1 MTGPRR
7 RPRRPSR
14 GVLLTRRLG
23 LVGALVVVGWVAVS
37 AWPEGAPT
45 ASTRSVRQT
54 STQPSTGGTS
64 TTVSRK
70 TQKVWAV
77 SAIGRLP
84 GPLQDA
90 AVATRAGVVYV
101 FGGLDATGA
110 SATAI
115 TRISGHSVQ
124 PAGSLPTAV
133 HDAAAAPAGTG
144 FVVFGGGQL
153 ASFSGVATY
162 DPTTQAVRLVGAL
175 PTPLSDLATAT
186 VAGRVYIV
194 GGYTGAMFSNR
205 ILEWTGR
212 SARPVGILPTGLR
225 YAAVAAVGGQLV
237 IAGGRTTAGPSR
249 AVYRFDPASR
259 RLTRIGSLPYPLMHA
274 GGGAIGPDAYVVG
287 GLNGSGMPTSWVLR
301 IEPDGRV
308 QRAARL
314 PAPLSDAGV
323 AQVPGGLVIVGG
335 AGPSGPVASI
345 ELLHQIQRPSTAT
358 TRRPTKRRTAA
369 KPRMFDGP
377 LPGDLMIADR
387 GNNRILIVN
396 PAGRILWS
404 YPRPGSNVSLYF
416 DDDVFFANG
425 GRRIISNEEDHQDII
440 QIAFP
445 SGRLLWRFG
454 HPGQIG
460 SAPGYLNWPDD
471 AYELPSGMVTVADA
485 YNCRVLEIVRHRV
498 VRSIGQAGHCVHDPP
513 RYLGAVNGDT
523 PIPGGQLLVSEING
537 SYVDDFTLGGRLLRV
552 YRAPVS
558 YPSDPQLTVHGN
570 ILLADYSSPGGIVII
585 SRRTGQLL
593 WSYRVSSG
601 PGELNHPSLAAMLP
615 NGDIVVNDDYNDRVV
630 IIDPR
635 TDRIVWQY
643 GHTGVAGTAPGYLN
657 TPDGLDFV
665 PVTATGRMNP
675 AAIHHP

>member
-1 MTGPRR
+1 MPPDSRRAPR
-7 RPRRPSR
+7 RPRPSPAVLAVR
-14 GVLLTRRLG
+14 WIALAGIVVVAGWAVVLLWPAGGR
-23 LVGALVVVGWVAVS
+23 S
-37 AWPEGAPT
+37 AAGRDVDTPKPP
-45 ASTRSVRQT
+45 Q
-54 STQPSTGGTS
+54 S
-64 TTVSRK
+64 TTRGATPAATVWVVSPL
-70 TQKVWAV
+70 
-77 SAIGRLP
+77 GRLP
-84 GPLQDA
+84 APLQDP
-90 AVATRAGVVYV
+90 AVATSGGVVYA
-101 FGGLDATGA
+101 FGGLDRAGG

-115 TRISGHSVQ
+115 TRISGDSVES
-124 PAGSLPTAV
+124 AGALPTAV
-133 HDAAAAPAGTG
+133 HDAAAAVSRAGIE
-144 FVVFGGGQL
+144 VFGGGQL
-153 ASFSGVATY
+153 ASFSGVARY
-162 DPTTQAVRLVGAL
+162 DPVGRTVRLVGAL
-175 PTPLSDLATAT
+175 PSPLSDLATAT
-186 VAGRVYIV
+186 VDGRVYIV
-194 GGYTGAMFSNR
+194 GGYTGSVFSNR

-212 SARPVGILPTGLR
+212 SARVVATLPTGLR
-225 YAAVAAVGGQLV
+225 YAAVAAVDGRIV
-237 IAGGRTTAGPSR
+237 IAGGRTTAGPTR
-249 AVYRFDPASR
+249 AVYRFDPVSR
-259 RLTRIGSLPYPLMHA
+259 TVVRIGSLPYPLMHA
-274 GGGAIGPDAYVVG
+274 GGGAIGGDAYVVG
-287 GLNGSGMPTSWVLR
+287 GLSGAGAPTRAILR

-308 QRAARL
+308 QRAAML

-323 AQVPGGLVIVGG
+323 ASLGDRLVIVGG
-335 AGPSGPVASI
+335 AGPAGPVAGI
-345 ELLHQIQRPSTAT
+345 ELFHRVPAT
-358 TRRPTKRRTAA
+358 TGPAPVRRRRPPPAA

-396 PAGRILWS
+396 PAGRLLW
-404 YPRPGSNVSLYF
+404 YFPRPGSHVSLYF
-416 DDDVFFANG
+416 DDDVFFASG

-440 QIAFP
+440 EIAFP
-445 SGRLLWRFG
+445 SGRLLWRYG

-471 AYELPSGMVTVADA
+471 AYALPDGMVTVADA
-485 YNCRVLEIVRHRV
+485 YNCRILEIVGHRV

-537 SYVDDFTLGGRLLRV
+537 SYVDDFTLSGRLLRV

-558 YPSDPQLTVHGN
+558 YPSDPQLTLRGN
-570 ILLADYSSPGGIVII
+570 ILLADYSSPGGLVIL
-585 SRRTGQLL
+585 SRRTGRVL

-601 PGELNHPSLAAMLP
+601 SGELNHPSLAAMLP

-675 AAIHHP
+675 AAVHHP